1 MAAGA
6 AGAREAVEAGSRT
19 SLAGL
24 ARPGPSAWCLS
35 NQSLPVPS
43 TAEIWGPTQESR
55 VGCLERAAA
64 SGPGLAEA
72 APSLPPQPWKS
83 KT

>member
-55 VGCLERAAA
+55 VGV
-64 SGPGLAEA
+64 P
-72 APSLPPQPWKS
+72 
-83 KT
+83 